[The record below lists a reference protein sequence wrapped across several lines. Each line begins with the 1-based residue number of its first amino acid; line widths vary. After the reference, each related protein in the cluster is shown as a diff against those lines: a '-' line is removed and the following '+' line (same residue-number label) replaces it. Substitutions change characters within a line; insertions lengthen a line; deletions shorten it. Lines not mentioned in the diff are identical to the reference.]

1 MKDKLEVFIIEKIRN
16 MTASP
21 LMTTY
26 RPLPVTFTHGKG
38 SRLWDTSGKEYI
50 DALSGLGVC
59 SLGHSHPAVVE
70 TLCKQA
76 NQLIHTSNLYHIEQQ
91 EKLAYSL
98 CEVTGMSNVFFSN
111 SGAEANEAA
120 IKIARLYGQKKS
132 IKTPTIIVAEQS
144 FHGRTL
150 ATLSATGNRKV
161 HAGFEPLVSGF
172 LRVPYNDSDAIE
184 QIADRHKDVVAVL
197 LEPIQGEGG
206 INIPD
211 SDYLNKVRKIC
222 DQNNWL
228 MMLDEIQSGLC
239 RTGKWLATDHN
250 DIKPD
255 VLTLAKALGNGVPI
269 GACLAKGTASEIF
282 QPGNHGST
290 YGGNPLS
297 CAVGHT
303 VIDVMKKQN
312 LAQKAQ
318 QRGLQLQ
325 DALQSKLSEHALV
338 KTIRGKG
345 LMIGIELSLPC
356 TELVQL
362 ALNKGLLLNV
372 TAGSVIR
379 LLPPLIIEDEEINF
393 ISETVAAIIDEINTS
408 K

>member
-1 MKDKLEVFIIEKIRN
+1 
-16 MTASP
+16 
-21 LMTTY
+21 MTTY

-38 SRLWDTSGKEYI
+38 SRLWDTSGKEYV

-59 SLGHSHPAVVE
+59 SLGHAHPAVVE

-111 SGAEANEAA
+111 SGAEANETA
-120 IKIARLYGQKKS
+120 IKIARLYGQKKN

-161 HAGFEPLVSGF
+161 HAGFEPLVRGF

-211 SDYLNKVRKIC
+211 SDYLNKVREIC
-222 DQNNWL
+222 DKNNWL
-228 MMLDEIQSGLC
+228 MMLDEVQSGLC
-239 RTGKWLATDHN
+239 RTGKWLAADHN
-250 DIKPD
+250 GIKPD

-269 GACLAKGTASEIF
+269 GACLAKDTASEIF

-297 CAVGHT
+297 CAVGQT
-303 VIDVMKKQN
+303 VIDAMKKQN
-312 LAQKAQ
+312 LAQQAQ
-318 QRGLQLQ
+318 QRGLQLRN
-325 DALQSKLSEHALV
+325 ALKSKLSEHSLFKA
-338 KTIRGKG
+338 IRGKG
-345 LMIGIELSLPC
+345 LMIGIELSTPC
-356 TELVQL
+356 TELVQR
-362 ALNKGLLLNV
+362 ALNKGLLINV
-372 TAGSVIR
+372 TADSVIR

-393 ISETVAAIIDEINTS
+393 ISETVASIIDDMHTSITTS